1 LPYGS
6 RIGRDTKLKNFSR
19 LKEEDIGNENLISI
33 EENVP
38 VCLKLCILR
47 SVFGGS
53 GLSISKI
60 RVDDKEKK
68 SE

>member
-6 RIGRDTKLKNFSR
+6 RIGRDTKLKNLSR
-19 LKEEDIGNENLISI
+19 LTEEVIGNENLISI
-33 EENVP
+33 EETVP
-38 VCLKLCILR
+38 VCLQLCILR
-47 SVFGGS
+47 NIFGGS

>member
-1 LPYGS
+1 M
-6 RIGRDTKLKNFSR
+6 KNLSR
-19 LKEEDIGNENLISI
+19 LTEEDIGNENLIPI

-38 VCLKLCILR
+38 VCLQLCILGN
-47 SVFGGS
+47 VLGGS
-53 GLSISKI
+53 GSSISKI